1 MLNVFRSTLL
11 YLDKRACFVC
21 SLEKRKEETTKQQR
35 DRPDNKRRK
44 REIEANHTISLS
56 ILYSH
61 TCYFLFFFFL
71 RIWKNENVNFLLSF
85 SLYTTLEDLSSLFKM
100 ICINKIYFVLLW
112 EKVFLRIVKTINNIK
127 NIFRL
132 SHQDETSKTNIFGFL
147 LENICTIQLRRMF
160 KKLFTLVLPTL
171 CSNDINIGNEMYTIC
186 VCIHIYT
193 K

>member
-61 TCYFLFFFFL
+61 TCYFLFFL

-132 SHQDETSKTNIFGFL
+132 SHQDEMSKTNIFGFL
-147 LENICTIQLRRMF
+147 LENTCTIQLRRMF

-186 VCIHIYT
+186 VCVYIYT